1 MNTSV
6 EINELATALAKA
18 QAEMEGA
25 TKASANPYFKSKY
38 ADLASVRDACMGPL
52 TKYGIAVVQSPSA
65 EGAVVSV
72 ETTFLH
78 TSGQWVSG
86 IASATAKDD
95 SPQSVGSAITYLRR
109 YALQSFSGV
118 APEDDDGEAA
128 QGRGNGKTAAAVA
141 VVVPPGAP
149 AGYDAWLISFAAS
162 AKEGIEAL
170 RVAYKAASPEH
181 RDYLRL
187 TEPDRLERMTKAAKA
202 IEEKAIDQ
210 VVAAALPAFAPQ
222 PIPRIKF

>member
-95 SPQSVGSAITYLRR
+95 SPQSVGSICHRSLEHRGGQGLACRPCQRPHPLRR
-109 YALQSFSGV
+109 
-118 APEDDDGEAA
+118 
-128 QGRGNGKTAAAVA
+128 N
-141 VVVPPGAP
+141 VV
-149 AGYDAWLISFAAS
+149 
-162 AKEGIEAL
+162 
-170 RVAYKAASPEH
+170 
-181 RDYLRL
+181 
-187 TEPDRLERMTKAAKA
+187 
-202 IEEKAIDQ
+202 
-210 VVAAALPAFAPQ
+210 
-222 PIPRIKF
+222 